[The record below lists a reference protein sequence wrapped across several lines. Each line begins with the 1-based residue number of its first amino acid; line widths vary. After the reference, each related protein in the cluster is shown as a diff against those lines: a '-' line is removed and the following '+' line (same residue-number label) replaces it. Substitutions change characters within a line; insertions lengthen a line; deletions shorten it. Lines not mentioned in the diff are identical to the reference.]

1 MLAGSTSFLLGAL
14 HVGCVGGI
22 NALANALPGECC
34 RLQSLYDGGDAS
46 AAEAADLQRRLVA
59 PNLAVTRELG
69 VAGLKR
75 AMEWMGFYG
84 GPCRKPLMP
93 LTEEEEKK
101 LKNAFTSTGFL

>member
-14 HVGCVGGI
+14 QVGCVGGI
-22 NALANALPGECC
+22 NALANALPNECC
-34 RLQSLYDGGDAS
+34 KLQALFESGDGEA
-46 AAEAADLQRRLVA
+46 AAELQRRLVA

-75 AMEWMGFYG
+75 AMEWLGFYG

-93 LTEEEEKK
+93 LTEQEEAK
-101 LKNAFTSTGFL
+101 LKHAFTSTGFL